1 MYRECWE
8 CPRRA
13 CFMAAALPLPFFQP
27 LQAIHVACYL
37 LPAFYLPYHA
47 PWPCSKCPNC
57 KPERWKPLFQER
69 WEGIIITG
77 LGSMSANE
85 RRDKISV
92 MTCDMLCCWKTT
104 NTMFS
109 NMGFTFQFSHDFF
122 WDICVW
128 CGKMRIE
135 GSQFWWRS
143 VARCEAE
150 CSRGNSCSCWFSYF
164 LASYSQDWV
173 IACNWFPTSCGIV
186 LGFVTAP
193 PLKGTKCEPQIMD
206 ERSW

>member
-8 CPRRA
+8 CPKRA
-13 CFMAAALPLPFFQP
+13 CFMAAALPLPFLQP

-69 WEGIIITG
+69 WEGIII
-77 LGSMSANE
+77 AWIHVCE
-85 RRDKISV
+85 RIQVLWPSV
-92 MTCDMLCCWKTT
+92 VTKSVSWPVTCCAASTS

-122 WDICVW
+122 WDICVCW
-128 CGKMRIE
+128 CGKMRNGQDPSFGGE
-135 GSQFWWRS
+135 VSQGVKLNVPGEQKKVGADTKWPSSWGRQLQLLIF
-143 VARCEAE
+143 C
-150 CSRGNSCSCWFSYF
+150 YF
-164 LASYSQDWV
+164 LASYGQKTGW
-173 IACNWFPTSCGIV
+173 
-186 LGFVTAP
+186 
-193 PLKGTKCEPQIMD
+193 
-206 ERSW
+206 